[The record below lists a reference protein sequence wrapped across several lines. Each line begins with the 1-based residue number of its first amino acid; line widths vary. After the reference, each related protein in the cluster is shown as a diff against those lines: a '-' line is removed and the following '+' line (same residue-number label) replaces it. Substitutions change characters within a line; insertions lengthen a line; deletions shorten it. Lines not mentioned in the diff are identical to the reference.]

1 MSKRQNILTGV
12 VAGAAVILV
21 VLVVFVVGI
30 HIGRNQQFKRYWP
43 FWERRYTYRS
53 FVPRKLNG
61 HGVFGRIES
70 LSESSMVVEEKD
82 GALKTVLWDEQTL
95 FKKNRSFSSSG
106 ELKEGETVVII
117 GKPSEGGDAVIARI
131 VRIMSKFKSSPT
143 PTTLPQDGK

>member
-12 VAGAAVILV
+12 VAGAVVILV

-43 FWERRYTYRS
+43 FWERRHTYRS

-82 GALKTVLWDEQTL
+82 GALKTVLWDEQTR
-95 FKKNRSFSSSG
+95 FIKNHDNFSAG
-106 ELKEGETVVII
+106 ELVEGETVVVI
-117 GKPSEGGDAVIARI
+117 GKPSEEGDAVVARL
-131 VRIMSKFKSSPT
+131 VRVMGRRKD
-143 PTTLPQDGK
+143 L

>member
-12 VAGAAVILV
+12 VAGAVVIFV

-43 FWERRYTYRS
+43 FWERRHTYRS

-82 GALKTVLWDEQTL
+82 GALKTVLWDEQTR
-95 FKKNRSFSSSG
+95 FIKNHDNFSAG
-106 ELKEGETVVII
+106 ELVEGETVVVI
-117 GKPSEGGDAVIARI
+117 GKPSEEGDAVVARL
-131 VRIMSKFKSSPT
+131 VRVMGRRKD
-143 PTTLPQDGK
+143 L

>member
-12 VAGAAVILV
+12 VAGAVVIFV

-43 FWERRYTYRS
+43 FWERRHTYRS

-82 GALKTVLWDEQTL
+82 GALKTVLWDEQTR
-95 FKKNRSFSSSG
+95 FIKNHDNFSAG
-106 ELKEGETVVII
+106 ELVEGETVVVI
-117 GKPSEGGDAVIARI
+117 GKPSEEGDAVVARV
-131 VRIMSKFKSSPT
+131 VRVMGRRKD
-143 PTTLPQDGK
+143 L

>member
-12 VAGAAVILV
+12 VAGAVVIFV

-43 FWERRYTYRS
+43 FWERRRTYRS

-82 GALKTVLWDEQTL
+82 GALKTVLWDEQTR
-95 FKKNRSFSSSG
+95 FIKNHDNFSAG
-106 ELKEGETVVII
+106 ELVEGETVVVI
-117 GKPSEGGDAVIARI
+117 GKPSEEGDAVVARL
-131 VRIMSKFKSSPT
+131 VRVMGRRKD
-143 PTTLPQDGK
+143 L

>member
-12 VAGAAVILV
+12 VAGAVVILV

-43 FWERRYTYRS
+43 FWERRHTYRS

-82 GALKTVLWDEQTL
+82 GALKTVLWDEQTR
-95 FKKNRSFSSSG
+95 FIKNHDNFSAG
-106 ELKEGETVVII
+106 ELVEGETVVVI
-117 GKPSEGGDAVIARI
+117 GKPSEEGDAVVARV
-131 VRIMSKFKSSPT
+131 VRVMGRRKD
-143 PTTLPQDGK
+143 L

>member
-12 VAGAAVILV
+12 VAGAVVILV

-43 FWERRYTYRS
+43 FWERRRIYRS

-82 GALKTVLWDEQTL
+82 GALKTVLWDEQTR
-95 FKKNRSFSSSG
+95 FIKNHDNFSAG
-106 ELKEGETVVII
+106 ELVEGETVVVI
-117 GKPSEGGDAVIARI
+117 GKPSEEGDAVVARL
-131 VRIMSKFKSSPT
+131 VRVMGRRKD
-143 PTTLPQDGK
+143 L